1 MKHIDKIK
9 KLLRLS
15 ESTNENESRAALAK
29 ALELANQHAID
40 LDDLR
45 RDQAHQG
52 GMAHRWVPLGA
63 RISAETR
70 MAYGIARD
78 FYHVETCSS
87 SARKAIVL
95 VGREEAIEVA
105 QYVVEFLVGA
115 CRRDLRVWEANE
127 RKSKRKL
134 TAGKRMGFKHGFM
147 IGVRVT
153 LAEAQERAEN
163 QTTNLAIVLADE
175 RTQRSSALGDI
186 VGETRLIKPP
196 KMRRNN
202 IAINA
207 GYRNGRQLQINP
219 AVKSGQSG
227 LHLS

>member
-15 ESTNENESRAALAK
+15 ESSNDHEARAALAK
-29 ALELANQHAID
+29 ALELANQHAVD

-45 RDQAHQG
+45 RDQANQG
-52 GMAHRWVPLGA
+52 GMVHRWVPLGV

-70 MAYGIARD
+70 MAYGIAQD
-78 FYHVETCSS
+78 FYHVETCTSR
-87 SARKAIVL
+87 ARKAIIL

-105 QYVVEFLVGA
+105 QYVVGFLVGA
-115 CRRDLRVWEANE
+115 CRRDLHLWEAHE
-127 RKSKRKL
+127 RKNKRKL

-153 LAEAQERAEN
+153 LTEAQEKAE
-163 QTTNLAIVLADE
+163 TNSIHLALVLADE
-175 RTQRSSALGDI
+175 RNQRSSALGEI
-186 VGETRLIKPP
+186 VGETRVIKRP

-202 IAINA
+202 TAINA